1 MQRRCTCSFKSS
13 QILPK
18 KKLLTLLGNG
28 IPLQFNGFPEHLTIP
43 QSNIPLNG
51 EHIITI
57 GRKNLFAADAKAAFA
72 LQGCDSANQ
81 RFLPF
86 FQIPTEALCNPDL
99 PLSYKRFV
107 PLNMR
112 KEKYRAVNEFRNC
125 QREKFI
131 EQAQTVQ
138 KEAKKGE
145 DVSKKIHALF
155 KKFMKKDVC
164 DRAAEIETGCVN
176 QSPLDV
182 AEICVTCGLH
192 MDCNEFLRALEHIIK
207 QCALLS
213 LHLYPDKTFVLQ
225 SGNSSSARGGRNNA
239 VVPDISILP
248 EASPLIQATR
258 VLEDGR
264 LPKLAA
270 FFRKRFTPGPDE
282 SSRVEQYLDLDG
294 CGEDLFDLLEDLFDL
309 QCGESQQTTKQAETH
324 VSD

>member
-1 MQRRCTCSFKSS
+1 
-13 QILPK
+13 
-18 KKLLTLLGNG
+18 
-28 IPLQFNGFPEHLTIP
+28 
-43 QSNIPLNG
+43 
-51 EHIITI
+51 
-57 GRKNLFAADAKAAFA
+57 
-72 LQGCDSANQ
+72 
-81 RFLPF
+81 
-86 FQIPTEALCNPDL
+86 
-99 PLSYKRFV
+99 
-107 PLNMR
+107 
-112 KEKYRAVNEFRNC
+112 
-125 QREKFI
+125 
-131 EQAQTVQ
+131 
-138 KEAKKGE
+138 
-145 DVSKKIHALF
+145 
-155 KKFMKKDVC
+155 MKKDVC

-225 SGNSSSARGGRNNA
+225 SGNSSSARGGRNN
-239 VVPDISILP
+239 VVVSDISILP

-270 FFRKRFTPGPDE
+270 FFRKRFTPAPDE

-309 QCGESQQTTKQAETH
+309 QCGQSATPANDKASRNSRIRLIGEHVRKLAPIFSSLCRSLKFPAGIEETPRFLCARIVCCTYVHLLKCMSSLYAEWILRVNFDDKGSFLLGDVFVRLVHRFALHRSANTSLLAQISPLLISFFKETYMVNSTYMLGLGVLGRNEGGGAWQSSSETTAKEMDIR
-324 VSD
+324 SI